1 MLTEEILKSLCNY
14 DKKNPDCS
22 LDDEDIED
30 HKRNLLK
37 VSKKLGYNKSCSCDN
52 CFYDRTILAEELLKM
67 IATTKIALKQAFEAG
82 QETIF
87 EALHKQHAAQKFD
100 SFEDWFENRT
110 K

>member
-14 DKKNPDCS
+14 DTKNPDCS

-52 CFYDRTILAEELLKM
+52 CFYNRTILAEELLKM

-87 EALHKQHAAQKFD
+87 EDLAQTTRCAKFD